1 MLQFVD
7 SNRTSCDCGADLGI
21 FYLVLVL
28 WLILAMSLYCKY
40 KMVILCDT
48 LDPWKTLL
56 YVMGLRFVEI

>member
-21 FYLVLVL
+21 FYLLHVL

-40 KMVILCDT
+40 KMVIL
-48 LDPWKTLL
+48 